1 MHTHFAAIKSASS
14 KSQRRCILLKRI
26 YGGKSESAPLKM
38 SQDVDPSY
46 RYPSLDLNLSLY
58 VSGAFI
64 DSLKNH

>member
-1 MHTHFAAIKSASS
+1 MHTHFAAIRSASS

-26 YGGKSESAPLKM
+26 YGGKYKPAPLKI

-46 RYPSLDLNLSLY
+46 RYPSLNLNLSLY